1 MSWITAIA
9 TRAAAAASRLQGPRR
24 ASTGASPL
32 ERATRFGP
40 FEIDTDAPCRRRAGR
55 ASRAL
60 LVDGTPC
67 RIRYRGEAVVTT
79 ADADAAPCH
88 LEEID
93 AVAAL
98 TGAHPALLVRGR
110 VAGGYTGCY
119 LLSSE
124 GDRVRTEFIGGLGG
138 RLRGYEMAAFAAG

>member
-1 MSWITAIA
+1 MSLLAAIA
-9 TRAAAAASRLQGPRR
+9 RRAAAAASRLQIARR
-24 ASTGASPL
+24 AAGASPL

-67 RIRYRGEAVVTT
+67 RIRHRGAPVVTT

-98 TGAHPALLVRGR
+98 AGTRPALLVRGR

-124 GDRVRTEFIGGLGG
+124 GDRVRTEFIGGLGEL
-138 RLRGYEMAAFAAG
+138 LRGYEMAAFAAG